1 MSSLLQFDASN
12 LNSVEELHTLFGSAD
27 SILKLQFPSCI
38 RPPGFLVSDFREDIY
53 FFEYHTRE
61 SFRNLMNYAY
71 DVINENFAALRC
83 HSPNLCYVGNS
94 GSGKSYNL
102 AALVCLLRTRKARG
116 WAFSKNIVYIS
127 SCKLFFDDS
136 EPDSKHVLQNGI
148 YVLCEAFPD
157 DADEICAS
165 TSWSDL
171 VSFTLS
177 KPRKSIVFI
186 VDDWNYIISEEKQ
199 LQNVNN
205 IKDRYKRMIKE
216 LVQNRFCI
224 FAMSAGSEAM
234 TSTNKQNRV
243 SSMGN
248 TLYLYGGLTNG
259 EWETWKNTSRSP
271 FYQQLSPE
279 DELKLIDLTGLVPD
293 YLSSIDEFYKQ
304 YAAGEDA
311 LSETFS
317 AFERYLAPTIY
328 DDLAAS
334 SKKFMSVDK
343 DIFVY
348 QMAHAIVDTRS
359 NVLSV
364 TLLDHRYFYSD
375 SAGVLRSVC
384 GLVRRAMRKILE
396 QTHKDDFYA
405 ILTPEWMMSALQTGN
420 AIVRGF
426 AFEVY
431 AIRRIVE
438 HPSIFI
444 NVASTPCNVVR
455 FSLDSPPPSE
465 LNTEG
470 LTMFIPVKFNH
481 RYVDAVL
488 RYVRPLSALPK
499 KRKKGN
505 QNVVERRTVEIYA
518 VQITLQ
524 SFQSHKK
531 SLDFFKK
538 GGDCARYEL
547 KGELVERC
555 MLWVSAQLPG
565 INAAIPVADAD
576 HSKSEP
582 FSQHVNLIEIL

>member
-1 MSSLLQFDASN
+1 MLQFDASN
-12 LNSVEELHTLFGSAD
+12 INSVEELQTLFSSAD
-27 SILKLQFPSCI
+27 SILKLQFPSRI
-38 RPPGFLVSDFREDIY
+38 RPRGFLVSDFREDIY
-53 FFEYHTRE
+53 FFGYHTRE
-61 SFRNLMNYAY
+61 SFRYLMNYAY
-71 DVINENFAALRC
+71 DVINENYAALSI
-83 HSPNLCYVGNS
+83 HSPDLCYIGNS

-102 AALVCLLRTRKARG
+102 AALVCLLRTRKAKG
-116 WAFSKNIVYIS
+116 WAFDKNIVYIS
-127 SCKLFFDDS
+127 SCKLFFDDA
-136 EPDSKHVLQNGI
+136 EADGTQVLRKGI
-148 YVLCEAFPD
+148 CVLCEAFPD
-157 DADEICAS
+157 DAEKISAS
-165 TSWSDL
+165 TSWSNL
-171 VSFTLS
+171 VDFVFS
-177 KPRKSIVFI
+177 KPTKSIVFI

-205 IKDRYKRMIKE
+205 IKDRYKEMIKE

-234 TSTNKQNRV
+234 TSANRQNNV

-248 TLYLYGGLTNG
+248 TLYLYGGLTNV
-259 EWETWKNTSRSP
+259 EWETWKNTSLSP

-293 YLSSIDEFYKQ
+293 YLRLLEKHYKK
-304 YAAGEDA
+304 YAGYEDA
-311 LSETFS
+311 LSETFI
-317 AFERYLAPTIY
+317 AFEDDLAPTIY
-328 DDLAAS
+328 DNLAAS
-334 SKKFMSVDK
+334 SKKFVSMNK
-343 DIFVY
+343 TKFMY
-348 QMAHAIVDTRS
+348 QMARAIVDS
-359 NVLSV
+359 CLIHLSV
-364 TLLDHRYFYSD
+364 TLLDHRYFYHD
-375 SAGVLRSVC
+375 SGGVLRSVC
-384 GLVRRAMRKILE
+384 GLVRRAMRIILE
-396 QTHKDDFYA
+396 ETHRDEFYA
-405 ILTPEWMMSALQTGN
+405 LLTPEWMMSALQTGN
-420 AIVRGF
+420 AVVRGF

-431 AIRRIVE
+431 AILRIVE

-444 NVASTPCNVVR
+444 NVTSIPCNVVR
-455 FSLDSPPPSE
+455 FEYDTPASSQ

-470 LTMFIPVKFNH
+470 LIMFIPMKFNH

-488 RYVRPLSALPK
+488 RYVRPCALPK

-505 QNVVERRTVEIYA
+505 QNVAERRAVEIYA